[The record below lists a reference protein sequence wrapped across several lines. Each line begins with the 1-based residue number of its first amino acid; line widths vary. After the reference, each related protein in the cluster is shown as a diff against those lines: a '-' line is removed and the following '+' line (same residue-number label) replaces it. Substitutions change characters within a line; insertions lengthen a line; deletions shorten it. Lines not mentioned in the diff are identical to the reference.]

1 MTREDPQFNLRMPLE
16 IKEKVKQRARMNGRS
31 LNSEILQIINDALA
45 QPATVS
51 GYRDD
56 AEREADILAQ
66 EVRKLVFERAS
77 EHYRKEKTRD

>member
-16 IKEKVKQRARMNGRS
+16 MKEKVKQRAKMNGRS
-31 LNSEILQIINDALA
+31 LNSEILQIIADALA
-45 QPATVS
+45 QPVTVA

-66 EVRKLVFERAS
+66 EVKKLVFERAS
-77 EHYRKEKTRD
+77 EHYRKK

>member
-16 IKEKVKQRARMNGRS
+16 MKEKVKQRARMNGRS

-66 EVRKLVFERAS
+66 EVRKLVFDRAS
-77 EHYRKEKTRD
+77 EHYRKK